1 MFYCLLKYVLL
12 GPLLRLLFRPRIEG
26 LENVPATGAAIVAG
40 NHLSFSDH
48 FLMPAILKRR
58 ITFLAKAEYFTG
70 PGIKGRLTAFFFRS
84 AGQIPVD
91 RSSREAGQAAVRE
104 GLGVLRKGELLGIY
118 PEGTRS
124 HDGRLY
130 KGKVGVAVMA
140 LTAGVPVVPCA
151 MIGTFEA
158 QPPGRLIPRIRPVT
172 IRFGKPLE
180 FSRFAGMEDQKAVL
194 RAVTDEI
201 MYAIL
206 TLSEQEYV
214 DQYAAIVKS
223 RQAGERGERER
234 RFPRA
239 PSADTARTPG
249 PPVARGAG
257 GAQDT
262 PGPRYSAA
270 IPKRCCSRGAD
281 GTSRTRDTVLVT
293 SSSPGSSAPSR
304 ASRRSRSAAETSAT
318 SGLPCRVTTTRS
330 PP

>member
-1 MFYCLLKYVLL
+1 MFYYLLKYVLL
-12 GPLLRLLFRPRIEG
+12 GPLLRLVFRPRIEG
-26 LENVPATGAAIVAG
+26 LDHVPATGPAIIAG

-91 RSSREAGQAAVRE
+91 RSGKEAGQAAIRE
-104 GLGVLRKGELLGIY
+104 GLGVLDKGELLGIY

-140 LTAGVPVVPCA
+140 LRAGVPVIPCA

-158 QPPGRLIPRIRPVT
+158 QPPGSALPRVRPVT
-172 IRFGKPLE
+172 IRFGKPLD
-180 FSRFAGMEDQKAVL
+180 FSRFAGMEQQKAVL

-214 DQYAAIVKS
+214 DQYAAVAKAE
-223 RQAGERGERER
+223 QPTERSAKER
-234 RFPRA
+234 RFPKA
-239 PSADTARTPG
+239 PLG
-249 PPVARGAG
+249 
-257 GAQDT
+257 
-262 PGPRYSAA
+262 
-270 IPKRCCSRGAD
+270 
-281 GTSRTRDTVLVT
+281 
-293 SSSPGSSAPSR
+293 
-304 ASRRSRSAAETSAT
+304 
-318 SGLPCRVTTTRS
+318 
-330 PP
+330 